1 MRLPFSI
8 LFVAL
13 NVDVIPSGG
22 ESNVAFKTTSSRRA
36 FTLIELLVVI
46 AIIAILIALLLPA
59 VQQAREAAR
68 RTQCKNNLKQLG
80 LAMHNYADAAKVFP
94 PGWVARGT
102 SWGPNFCSTN
112 GAVHQAP
119 WTVMLLPYIEQAPL
133 YNQLDLNV
141 SFSGTSI
148 EVQPPNR
155 ALIGNVKAF
164 ACPSDPDTNS
174 QIGRL
179 CYMAVM
185 GGGAPECSVASGTRA
200 MSRNGTMFPNSA
212 ISFRDLTDG
221 SSNIFVIGESR
232 YAQHDP
238 AIPYRSWG
246 ASAKMDGSSFTACA
260 AVAEEGINFRKTQ
273 NVHLTRGFSSW
284 HIGGCHMLH
293 GDGSVQ
299 FYSENMDLATY
310 QRLAIRN
317 DGLPIG
323 GLP

>member
-1 MRLPFSI
+1 
-8 LFVAL
+8 VT
-13 NVDVIPSGG
+13 
-22 ESNVAFKTTSSRRA
+22 FKNLSARRG

-80 LAMHNYADAAKVFP
+80 LAMHNYHDVSRLFP

-102 SWGPNFCSTN
+102 SWGSNFCSTN
-112 GAVHQAP
+112 GLDHQAP
-119 WTVMLLPYIEQAPL
+119 WTVLLLPYIEQSPL
-133 YNQLDLNV
+133 YNQLDLNI
-141 SFSGTSI
+141 SFSGGSI

-155 ALIGNVKAF
+155 ALIGNVTVF
-164 ACPSDPDTNS
+164 GCPSDPDVSS

-185 GGGAPECSVASGTRA
+185 GGGKPECSVASGTRA
-200 MSRNGTMFPNSA
+200 MTRNGTMFPNSS
-212 ISFRDLTDG
+212 ISFRDLVDG

-232 YAQHDP
+232 YAQNDP
-238 AIPYRSWG
+238 AIPHRSW
-246 ASAKMDGSSFTACA
+246 ASSAKMNSGSFTACA

-284 HIGGCHMLH
+284 HVGGCHMLF
-293 GDGSVQ
+293 GDGSVR
-299 FYSENMDLATY
+299 FLSENMDLANY
-310 QRLAIRN
+310 QKSAIRD
-317 DGLPIG
+317 DGLPLG
-323 GLP
+323 GLE